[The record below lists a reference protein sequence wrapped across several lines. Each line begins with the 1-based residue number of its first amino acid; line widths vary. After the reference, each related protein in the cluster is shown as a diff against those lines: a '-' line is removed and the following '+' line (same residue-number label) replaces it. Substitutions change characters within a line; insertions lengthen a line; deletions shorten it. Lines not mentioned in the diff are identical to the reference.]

1 MLGEASSSMS
11 ALHSGSPESSL
22 PCSSVFITS
31 LIGQL
36 AACSRVLE
44 SLEGVSIIPDVD
56 DDEGDTSRNP
66 LSQLPAD
73 VLAKVKPLVLT
84 LHCLFP
90 NELLP
95 ALDILDRDLIT
106 RYTIKPRNSG
116 PAGEATS
123 RPEYGEDGGEV
134 EVYCGDDPGTQRQQ
148 RRDINGEDDYEG
160 ECFDSEIYF
169 VLSTAAKRRPGVEED
184 NHREQQES
192 EYQVCLDA
200 WNCTC
205 PAFTLATFRD
215 LDPEMDET
223 LHQTEAHI
231 ELLVRN
237 EPVDTTTKSKNWVF
251 GGCLT
256 QSTPCRSSPSGC
268 CFMHDSPSICK
279 HLLACALVSQC
290 PGVFG
295 SKVRRCEIDSREFA
309 GKLAA

>member
-1 MLGEASSSMS
+1 MS
-11 ALHSGSPESSL
+11 ALRSGSPESSL
-22 PCSSVFITS
+22 PCSSVFITR

-36 AACSRVLE
+36 AACSRAQEPLDD
-44 SLEGVSIIPDVD
+44 VSIIPDVED
-56 DDEGDTSRNP
+56 YEGDTSRNP
-66 LSQLPAD
+66 LSQLPVD

-116 PAGEATS
+116 PLGEAIC
-123 RPEYGEDGGEV
+123 RPEYGEDERGI
-134 EVYCGDDPGTQRQQ
+134 EVYCGDDPRTQRQQ
-148 RRDINGEDDYEG
+148 RRDINREDDYEG

-169 VLSTAAKRRPGVEED
+169 VLSTAAKRRPEVEED
-184 NHREQQES
+184 AHHQQHGS

-205 PAFTLATFRD
+205 PAFTLATFQD
-215 LDPEMDET
+215 LDPETDET
-223 LHQTEAHI
+223 PQQTEGHI
-231 ELLVRN
+231 ERN
-237 EPVDTTTKSKNWVF
+237 QPVDTTTKSKNWVF

-256 QSTPCRSSPSGC
+256 QSTPCTSSPSGC

-279 HLLACALVSQC
+279 HLLACVLVSQC
-290 PGVFG
+290 PGIFG
-295 SKVRRCEIDSREFA
+295 SKVRTCEIGSSEFA